1 MAGTSAA
8 GGALTQAATWFSP
21 DTSPPGEDQLAL
33 RRRNLSTVL
42 RQLRQH
48 GSRSRA
54 GIALDTGLNKATISS
69 LIGEL
74 INRGLVQEGGLAKG
88 QVGRPGQRLQLGG
101 TTVAG
106 VGVEI
111 NTGHVAVQAVDLS
124 GNVRHQR
131 RIPCDVSRLRPDQAL
146 DLVAQLVAES
156 VLVVQ
161 TAGATPL
168 GVTVAV
174 PALVDSTLGTVS
186 LAAHLDWHNLPA
198 ATMLAERLDRPTYPI
213 LVENDA
219 HLAALAEYIV
229 GSAAGSPNLLLLT
242 GDGGLGAGIVADGRL
257 MRGAVGY
264 AGQVSHLPLDPQGP
278 PCRCGQR
285 GCWETLVGVPA
296 LLHMAADPDD
306 EVRNPNRDLVDR
318 LTELTHRAENGDA
331 RTLSALQHVGR
342 WLGIGAA
349 AIVNVLNPEVLVLGG
364 SFAVL
369 GGWLLDPMTRE
380 LAPRAADN
388 QESHRCRVELSTLG
402 LTAAA
407 CGGAQLV
414 LESVITDPML
424 VPVRSSSPAVA
435 VGDSA

>member
-1 MAGTSAA
+1 M
-8 GGALTQAATWFSP
+8 
-21 DTSPPGEDQLAL
+21 
-33 RRRNLSTVL
+33 
-42 RQLRQH
+42 
-48 GSRSRA
+48 
-54 GIALDTGLNKATISS
+54 ALDTGLNKATISS

-74 INRGLVQEGGLAKG
+74 INRGLVQQGGLAKG
-88 QVGRPGQRLQLGG
+88 QVGRPGQRLQLGD
-101 TTVAG
+101 TVVG
-106 VGVEI
+106 VGVQI
-111 NTGHVAVQAVDLS
+111 DTGYVAVYAVDLS
-124 GNVRHQR
+124 GNVRHER
-131 RIPCDVSRLRPDQAL
+131 RISCDVSRLRADQAL
-146 DLVAQLVAES
+146 ELAAQLVSES
-156 VLVVQ
+156 VLVVESADA
-161 TAGATPL
+161 TAL

-174 PALVDSTLGTVS
+174 PALVNSTLGTVS
-186 LAAHLDWHNLPA
+186 HAALLDWHNVPVG
-198 ATMLAERLDRPTYPI
+198 TMLAERLDRPAYPI

-257 MRGAVGY
+257 VRGAVGY

-278 PCRCGQR
+278 PCRCGRR

-318 LTELTHRAENGDA
+318 LTELTHRAENGDT
-331 RTLSALQHVGR
+331 RTLSAFQHVGR

-349 AIVNVLNPEVLVLGG
+349 VIVDVLNPEVLVLGS

-380 LAPRAADN
+380 LAAWATDS

-407 CGGAQLV
+407 CGGAQLI

-424 VPVRSSSPAVA
+424 VPVRSSSTAVA